1 MDLQDRKWH
10 LLARSL
16 NKEASSCEQ
25 EELAMLLNEDPSLQ
39 QQFEILSRL
48 WQDRSAADTDNQDVQ
63 QAVQKIFYRAELAVG
78 PSAPPS
84 SRRRRTLFYTAA
96 VVVLLV
102 ISGFI
107 FWPAPVKTAT
117 ASQAKEKNAELESM
131 VVRNGSRS
139 RFLLSDGTIVWLNG
153 GSKLVCDNDFNGN
166 TREVH
171 LDGEAYFQVTKKN
184 NQPFIVHTG
193 GVDIQV
199 LGTVFNVKAY
209 PDDRTIE
216 TTLFQGSVRVV
227 RPAGRGDTSILLRP
241 NEKLILQ
248 RDNKNI
254 SEDHGKDLTKGLPY
268 PLYQIQTI
276 DTTKAANDRF
286 ETAWIYS
293 RLEFRGDSFEE
304 LARKLERWYNVRIT
318 FTDSTVKNLRF
329 NGTFKQE
336 SVEQAFAALST
347 ANPFIFKIN
356 KNEIFIG
363 SPE

>member
-1 MDLQDRKWH
+1 
-10 LLARSL
+10 
-16 NKEASSCEQ
+16 
-25 EELAMLLNEDPSLQ
+25 MLLNEDPSLQ
-39 QQFEILSRL
+39 QQFEILNRL
-48 WQDRSAADTDNQDVQ
+48 WCDRSAADNEDQDVR
-63 QAVQKIFYRAELAVG
+63 QAVQKIFHRAEIAVG
-78 PSAPPS
+78 PSAPS
-84 SRRRRTLFYTAA
+84 LSRRRRFLFVSSAIIILLA
-96 VVVLLV
+96 VSVFV
-102 ISGFI
+102 

-117 ASQAKEKNAELESM
+117 ASKSTEKNADLESM

-139 RFLLSDGTIVWLNG
+139 RFLLADGTIVWLNG
-153 GSKLVCDNDFNGN
+153 GSKLVYDNDFNGA

-171 LDGEAYFQVTKKN
+171 LDGEAYFHVTKKD

-193 GVDIQV
+193 GVDIHV

-216 TTLFQGSVRVV
+216 TTLFQGAVRVIK
-227 RPAGRGDTSILLRP
+227 PAGRGDTSILLRP

-248 RDNKNI
+248 RNNKGAGEKQE
-254 SEDHGKDLTKGLPY
+254 SDLTKGLPH
-268 PLYQIQTI
+268 PLFEIQSI

-286 ETAWIYS
+286 ETAWVYS

-304 LARKLERWYNVRIT
+304 LARKLERWYNVRII
-318 FTDSTVKNLRF
+318 FTDAMVKRLRF

-336 SVEQAFAALST
+336 SVEQAFTALST

>member
-1 MDLQDRKWH
+1 MDLQDRKWQ

-16 NKEASSCEQ
+16 NKEASSSEQ

-39 QQFEILSRL
+39 QQFEILNRL
-48 WQDRSAADTDNQDVQ
+48 WRDRSAASTDNQDVR
-63 QAVQKIFYRAELAVG
+63 QAVQKIFHRAEMAVG
-78 PSAPPS
+78 PAAPAS
-84 SRRRRTLFYTAA
+84 SRRRLLFFTSAIVILLA
-96 VVVLLV
+96 VSVV
-102 ISGFI
+102 I

-117 ASQAKEKNAELESM
+117 ASKTLEKNADLESM

-139 RFLLSDGTIVWLNG
+139 RFLLADGTIVWLNG
-153 GSKLVCDNDFNGN
+153 GSKLVCDNDFNGA

-171 LDGEAYFQVTKKN
+171 LDGEAYFQVTKKTD
-184 NQPFIVHTG
+184 QPFIVHTG

-248 RDNKNI
+248 RNNKGTGEKQQN
-254 SEDHGKDLTKGLPY
+254 DLTKGLPY
-268 PLYQIQTI
+268 PLYEIQTI

-286 ETAWIYS
+286 ETAWVYS

-304 LARKLERWYNVRIT
+304 LGRKLERWYNVRIT
-318 FTDSTVKNLRF
+318 FTDSTVKRLRF

-336 SVEQAFAALST
+336 SVEQAFTALST